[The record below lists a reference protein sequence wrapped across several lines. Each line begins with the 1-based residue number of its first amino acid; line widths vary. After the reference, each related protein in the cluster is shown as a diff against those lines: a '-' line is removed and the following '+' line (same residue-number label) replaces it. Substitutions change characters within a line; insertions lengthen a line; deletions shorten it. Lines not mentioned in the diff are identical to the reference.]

1 MKKILFCLLAAGL
14 IFTQCAKSERVS
26 DCQRTV
32 VIPVDAVTGPTS
44 THLGQETE
52 IKVRFTVSNGC
63 GNFGRFEETTGGQT
77 HQISIL
83 ANYEGCNCTTAL
95 KEIEA
100 VYLFKPVTAGE
111 HQLIFKNKEGQDMVH
126 RIQVVPVAEAF

>member
-1 MKKILFCLLAAGL
+1 MKKIIFCLLAAGL
-14 IFTQCAKSERVS
+14 ISAQCTKSEGVS

-32 VIPVDAVTGPTS
+32 VTPADAVTGPTS
-44 THLGQETE
+44 TNLGQETE

-63 GNFGRFEETTGGQT
+63 GNFGEFEETAEGQT

-83 ANYEGCNCTTAL
+83 ADYAGCNCTTAL

-111 HQLIFKNKEGQDMVH
+111 HQLIFKNKEGQNIVH
-126 RIQVVPVAEAF
+126 TIQVIPVAEAF